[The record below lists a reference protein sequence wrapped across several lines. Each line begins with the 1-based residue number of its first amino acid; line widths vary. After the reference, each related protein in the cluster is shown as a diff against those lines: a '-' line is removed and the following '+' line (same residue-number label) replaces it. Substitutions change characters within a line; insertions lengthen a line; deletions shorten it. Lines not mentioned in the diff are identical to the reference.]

1 MAERV
6 EMLAHKTGDPRP
18 VSRDHIQAEGEN

>member
-1 MAERV
+1 MAEQV

-18 VSRDHIQAEGEN
+18 VPRDHIQVEGEN